1 VENLFADALWKSAEA
16 GKTSLSMLFGR
27 ALKRGRPLR
36 QCPLKKGG
44 REEGN
49 LSVTPAA
56 CHLPWRGEAERK
68 SYY

>member
-1 VENLFADALWKSAEA
+1 VENLFADALWKSAEG

-27 ALKRGRPLR
+27 TQKREKPLR

-44 REEGN
+44 RGEEN

-56 CHLPWRGEAERK
+56 
-68 SYY
+68 